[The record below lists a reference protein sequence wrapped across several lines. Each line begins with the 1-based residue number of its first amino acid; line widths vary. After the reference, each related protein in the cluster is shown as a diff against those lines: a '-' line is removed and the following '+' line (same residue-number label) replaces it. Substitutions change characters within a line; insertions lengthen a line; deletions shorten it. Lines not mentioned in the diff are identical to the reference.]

1 MNMLDREA
9 INIVSSCRICT
20 QGVTRLINC
29 KICYYTQGVTRL
41 MKNEKVHS
49 EHDFKNIIA
58 EIIQQKNGH
67 VKFFFFEFS

>member
-9 INIVSSCRICT
+9 INIVSS
-20 QGVTRLINC
+20 C

-58 EIIQQKNGH
+58 EIIQQKM
-67 VKFFFFEFS
+67 VMLSFFF